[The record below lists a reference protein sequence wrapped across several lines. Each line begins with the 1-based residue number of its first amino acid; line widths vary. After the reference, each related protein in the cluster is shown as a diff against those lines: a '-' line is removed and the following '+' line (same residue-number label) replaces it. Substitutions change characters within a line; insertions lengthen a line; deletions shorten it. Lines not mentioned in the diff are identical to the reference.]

1 MKTSRNPSAAP
12 EAPDQPGDPCV
23 RAVNAR
29 AVEIPL
35 DDPVVTSA
43 GVVAT
48 APLVLIDITIDQGL
62 VGRAYL
68 FTYTSAALG
77 ATRSL
82 VEAFGNALLGSPL
95 APLELDRKMSQQYR
109 LLGRTGLAA
118 MACAGLDMAF
128 WDAQAKLHGQPLASY
143 LGARPRPIPA
153 YASHAMDGLEHGCRR
168 AEAALNQGFR
178 AIKTKIGYA
187 DRREEHDVL
196 LALRRTVGD
205 NVALMVDYNQAL
217 DVHEARQRW
226 PMLEAFQ
233 PAWIEEPLPWDDPEG
248 HALARQGAPAPIQM
262 GENWFG
268 WREMRRALQLGACDL
283 AMPDVMKIG
292 GVSGWLRAANL
303 AEQAG
308 VPLSSHLFPEISA
321 HLLAASP
328 TAHWLEYLD
337 FAGPIL
343 QRPAM
348 PINGYLTASDAPGT
362 GVEWDEHAVRR
373 FLV

>member
-1 MKTSRNPSAAP
+1 MNFVSPPEHQPTLQNASSAP
-12 EAPDQPGDPCV
+12 RV
-23 RAVNAR
+23 RQVAAR

-35 DDPVVTSA
+35 ADPVKTSA

-48 APLVLIDITIDQGL
+48 APLVLIDVTIDQGL
-62 VGRAYL
+62 IGRAYL

-77 ATRSL
+77 ATRHL
-82 VEAFGNALLGSPL
+82 VEAFGAALVGAPL
-95 APLELDRKMSQQYR
+95 APWDLDRKMSGQYR

-128 WDAQAKLHGQPLASY
+128 WDAQAKLHGQPLVRH
-143 LGARPRPIPA
+143 LGASPQPIPA

-168 AEAALNQGFR
+168 AEAALRDGFR

-187 DRREEHDVL
+187 DLREERDIL
-196 LALRRTVGD
+196 RALRRTVGD
-205 NVALMVDYNQAL
+205 DVALMVDYNQAL
-217 DVHEARQRW
+217 DIQEARRRW
-226 PMLEAFQ
+226 PMLAEFR
-233 PAWIEEPLPWDDPEG
+233 PAWIEEPLGWDDPEG
-248 HALARQGAPAPIQM
+248 HALAKQGAPAPIQI

-268 WREMRRALQLGACDL
+268 WRDMRRALQLGACDL

-308 VPLSSHLFPEISA
+308 MPISSHLFPEISA

-328 TAHWLEYLD
+328 TAHWLEHLD
-337 FAGPIL
+337 LAGPIL
-343 QRPAM
+343 QNPARPV
-348 PINGYLTASDAPGT
+348 GGHLSASDAPGT
-362 GVEWDEHAVRR
+362 GVEWDEAAVRR